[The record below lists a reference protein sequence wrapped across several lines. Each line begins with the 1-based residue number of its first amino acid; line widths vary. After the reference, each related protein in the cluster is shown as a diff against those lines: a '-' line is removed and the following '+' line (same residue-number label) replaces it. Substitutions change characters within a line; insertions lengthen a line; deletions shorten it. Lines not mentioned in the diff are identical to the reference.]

1 MLACDCPLV
10 AAIDG
15 HCMGAGIEI
24 ASCCDIRIATI
35 VSRYGAPIG
44 KLGFPMA
51 PREAALLTHTLGETC
66 ARSMLL
72 EAAVYSATDMLQR
85 GFLTRTVAEA
95 RALQTESERTV
106 SAICRLGPASL
117 QMNKQG
123 LRDLCGT
130 KIDHV
135 PANAYAYASSD
146 EHREGICAFLEK
158 RRPHF

>member
-1 MLACDCPLV
+1 M
-10 AAIDG
+10 
-15 HCMGAGIEI
+15 
-24 ASCCDIRIATI
+24 
-35 VSRYGAPIG
+35 
-44 KLGFPMA
+44 LGFAA

-130 KIDHV
+130 KNRSRPRERIRIRV
-135 PANAYAYASSD
+135 LAANTAKVTKPW
-146 EHREGICAFLEK
+146 ER
-158 RRPHF
+158 